1 MSANWLARREFLA
14 RCGVGLGA
22 AALSTIAHAESPRNT
37 DPLAPRKPPLEPRAK
52 HIIYIHMIGG
62 PSQLDLFDPKP
73 ALIKYDGKPC
83 PDEML
88 QGKRFAFIGAK
99 SVLGASPYKFRRHG
113 NSGKSFSELVP
124 HLARIADETCT
135 IHSMRTDEINHAPG
149 QLFLHTGFGSA
160 GRPSLGSWITYGLG
174 SESRDLPAYVVLQ
187 SGVLAGAGAAL
198 WSSAFLPGAY
208 QGVQFRSGPDPVF
221 FLSNPKGVSRDDRRH
236 VLDAVRDLNRLQLT
250 ETGDPEIETRIDQY
264 ELAFRMQTSVPEL
277 MDISR
282 EKTETLKMYGAQP
295 GLKASFANNCLLA
308 RRLIERG
315 TRIVELYDSDWDHHA
330 DISGRLPAKCKHV
343 DQASAALVKDLK
355 SLGLLD
361 KTLVVWSSEFGRTA
375 MRQGVDESGPVTKPG
390 RDHQKDA
397 FTIWLAGGG
406 TRAGLNYGKTDDFG
420 MNVTENP
427 VHVHDLNA
435 TILHLLGLDHE
446 RLTFRYQGRDF
457 RLTDVHGSVVKDI
470 IA

>member
-1 MSANWLARREFLA
+1 MNALLHSLNRREFLA
-14 RCGVGLGA
+14 RSGLGLGA
-22 AALSTIAHAESPRNT
+22 AALSS
-37 DPLAPRKPPLEPRAK
+37 LARGEALKKPHFEPRAK
-52 HIIYIHMIGG
+52 HIIYLHMIGA

-73 ALIKYDGKPC
+73 VLMKNDGKQC
-83 PDEML
+83 PTEMI
-88 QGKRFAFIGAK
+88 QGKRFAFIDSR
-99 SVLGASPYKFRRHG
+99 SVLGASPYRFNRFGR
-113 NSGKSFSELVP
+113 SGQMFSELVP
-124 HLARIADETCT
+124 HMARIADDMCM
-135 IHSMRTDEINHAPG
+135 IHSLRTEEINHAPG

-160 GRPSLGSWITYGLG
+160 GRPSLGSWVAYGLG
-174 SESRDLPAYVVLQ
+174 AESKNLPAYVVLQ
-187 SGVLAGAGAAL
+187 SGVLAGGGAAL
-198 WSSAFLPGAY
+198 WSNGFLPGAH

-221 FLSNPKGVSRDDRRH
+221 FLSNPRGVSRDDRRR
-236 VLDAVRDLNRLQLT
+236 VLDTVRDLNRLQLA
-250 ETGDPEIETRIDQY
+250 ETGDPEIETRIEQY

-277 MDISR
+277 MDISK
-282 EKTETLKMYGAQP
+282 EKAETLKMYGAQP
-295 GLKASFANNCLLA
+295 GTKGLFANNCLLA

-330 DISGRLPAKCKHV
+330 DISGRLPAKCKQV

-361 KTLVVWSSEFGRTA
+361 KTLVVWGGEFGRTA

-406 TRAGLNYGKTDDFG
+406 VKSGFSYGKTDDFG
-420 MNVTENP
+420 LNVAEHP

-446 RLTFRYQGRDF
+446 KLTFRHQGRDF
-457 RLTDVHGSVVKDI
+457 RLTDVHGHVVKDI
-470 IA
+470 LA